1 MRILSLGSFI
11 IMRLTAYKFTAFK
24 RDMPTKAYCKEMR
37 QDVDGLRFVPHDQRE
52 RLVSQASNDH
62 ASFGTS

>member
-24 RDMPTKAYCKEMR
+24 RDMPTKAFCKEVR
-37 QDVDGLRFVPHDQRE
+37 QDVDGMRFVPHDQRG
-52 RLVSQASNDH
+52 RLTSEDSNEHAAFGAS
-62 ASFGTS
+62 

>member
-24 RDMPTKAYCKEMR
+24 REMPTKAFCKEVR
-37 QDVDGLRFVPHDQRE
+37 RDVEGMKFVPEDQRASLEAQSSNE
-52 RLVSQASNDH
+52 RAF
-62 ASFGTS
+62 AA

>member
-37 QDVDGLRFVPHDQRE
+37 QDVDWMRFVPHDQR
-52 RLVSQASNDH
+52 
-62 ASFGTS
+62 